1 MIRRYDIAAYTA
13 FHIEAIRI
21 STEVFDDDTAPGG
34 PRHRTGRN
42 TNARSAP
49 MDMPTL
55 ARRDA
60 TDRTTDWRNRP

>member
-1 MIRRYDIAAYTA
+1 MIRRHDITYTTLR
-13 FHIEAIRI
+13 IEAMRV
-21 STEVFDDDTAPGG
+21 STEVFDDDADTGG
-34 PRHRTGRN
+34 PQHRTGRN

-49 MDMPTL
+49 TDMPTL